1 MNVGE
6 MFISALSSLGS
17 NKLRAF
23 LTMLGILIGVAA
35 IIIIVAI
42 GNGGK
47 LAIVSTLESNRVSQT
62 IQILPSAVVA
72 PGLPQPGQVLSVSN
86 DDLAIARQ
94 FSGVTDVYYTLLGQA
109 QIQSQN
115 QSLNVSVEAGP
126 SFLNEIARYTVVS
139 GRMYTQADVLAHRS
153 VALLAESTAQKLFK
167 TTKVVGKTVILNNR
181 PFEIIGTTM
190 SSEANLF
197 SVFLGSDY
205 IYLPSTTCMDVFPS
219 WQISELDIE
228 VAPTVDKAQLAK
240 REVMALNI
248 HAHSA
253 NAFEDSSGF
262 LQGIEKTV
270 DSVTNILTLVI
281 GAIAGIA
288 LLVGGVGVMN
298 IMLVSVTERTE
309 EIGVR
314 MSLGATRWA
323 ILMQFLIESVT
334 LTVIGGGM
342 GIVLGVAISFVIQT
356 VTHFSVPVSWS
367 VVGISFAF
375 SVVIGVVCGLY
386 PANQASKLNPI
397 DALRYE

>member
-1 MNVGE
+1 MNAGE
-6 MFISALSSLGS
+6 MVRSALSSLS
-17 NKLRAF
+17 ANKLRAF

-35 IIIIVAI
+35 IIVIVAI

-47 LAIVSTLESNRVSQT
+47 SAIVSTLESNRVAQT
-62 IQILPSAVVA
+62 IQILPTALVA
-72 PGLPQPGQVLSVSN
+72 PGLPQADQILSISN
-86 DDLAIARQ
+86 EDLSIARQ

-109 QIQSQN
+109 TVQSGN

-126 SFLNEIARYTVVS
+126 SFLNDIARYTVVS
-139 GRMYTQADVLAHRS
+139 GRMFTEADVLAHRS
-153 VALLAESTAQKLFK
+153 VALIAQSTAQKLFN
-167 TTKVVGKTVILNNR
+167 TNQVIGKTIILNNR
-181 PFEIIGTTM
+181 PFEIIGTTV

-197 SVFLGSDY
+197 SAFLGSDY
-205 IYLPSTTCMDVFPS
+205 VYIPSTTCLDVFPS
-219 WQISELDIE
+219 WQVSELDVE
-228 VAPTVDKAQLAK
+228 VAPSVNKDELAK
-240 REVMALNI
+240 KMVMALNI
-248 HAHSA
+248 NAHDV

-314 MSLGATRWA
+314 MSLGATRSG

-334 LTVIGGGM
+334 LTVIGGGL
-342 GIVLGVAISFVIQT
+342 GILLGAIISMILQAI
-356 VTHFSVPVSWS
+356 THFSIPVSWP

-386 PANQASKLNPI
+386 PANKASKLNPI